1 MKSIYFK
8 SAHILSIRDKKGF
21 SFKFSPDINIITGEN
36 DTGKSSFI
44 KSLYHTLGADIRLDK
59 KWKEDDFVSKVV
71 ISVSNRDYAFL
82 RHEKR
87 ISIFDIT
94 EGQEHHLVTSSSRT
108 DISLTVRDI
117 FDFNLE
123 LVTKSNLVQG
133 QAQPASLYLPYY
145 IDQDNG
151 WGKVLDS
158 FSSLAMYKDWQ
169 NNILNFH
176 TGVKPKEYYTLQ
188 GKINLID
195 IDLVEIRA
203 TLKALETAKKRFE
216 ESFGRV
222 LFDVDVQYYEE
233 LLERFL
239 HKCQDLHKEETEY
252 RIKLIEVLSLR
263 DELAAEIE
271 ESKRQLAEN
280 NIDSLSPSA
289 GLEARYA
296 VLEHRDKLLQIIP
309 ELYEKKSV
317 YDDQITKI
325 KEDLKNAKRLSSE
338 LKEMLQEVK
347 EQLSLQD
354 VINSQASKQVEVT
367 FDEQINELLQKIG
380 ELDVART
387 QLSKEIAKFEDKKR
401 AKEIN
406 DKFKESLKFAQ
417 TELGIKDPKVGTI
430 LQYGPISKSETGS
443 RAPRAILAYH
453 YALLKTIEDKS
464 TSPMLPVVIDSP
476 KQQDP
481 DPRTTKKL
489 FDLCIDGLS
498 TNSQLIIGS
507 VSLERETN
515 QFKTLTMTEKYS
527 LLKPELYNQV
537 YQEIMPLY
545 QKAALS

>member
-1 MKSIYFK
+1 M
-8 SAHILSIRDKKGF
+8 
-21 SFKFSPDINIITGEN
+21 
-36 DTGKSSFI
+36 
-44 KSLYHTLGADIRLDK
+44 
-59 KWKEDDFVSKVV
+59 
-71 ISVSNRDYAFL
+71 
-82 RHEKR
+82 
-87 ISIFDIT
+87 
-94 EGQEHHLVTSSSRT
+94 
-108 DISLTVRDI
+108 
-117 FDFNLE
+117 
-123 LVTKSNLVQG
+123 
-133 QAQPASLYLPYY
+133 
-145 IDQDNG
+145 
-151 WGKVLDS
+151 
-158 FSSLAMYKDWQ
+158 
-169 NNILNFH
+169 
-176 TGVKPKEYYTLQ
+176 
-188 GKINLID
+188 
-195 IDLVEIRA
+195 
-203 TLKALETAKKRFE
+203 
-216 ESFGRV
+216 
-222 LFDVDVQYYEE
+222 DVQYYEE

-263 DELAAEIE
+263 DELVAEIE
-271 ESKRQLAEN
+271 ESKRQLDEN
-280 NIDSLSPSA
+280 DIDSLPPSA

-309 ELYEKKSV
+309 DLYEQKAV

-338 LKEMLQEVK
+338 LKDMLQEVK

-354 VINSQASKQVEVT
+354 VIKSQASKQVEVI
-367 FDEQINELLQKIG
+367 FDEQINELLQKVG

-453 YALLKTIEDKS
+453 YALLKTIENKS

-481 DPRTTKKL
+481 DPLTTKKL